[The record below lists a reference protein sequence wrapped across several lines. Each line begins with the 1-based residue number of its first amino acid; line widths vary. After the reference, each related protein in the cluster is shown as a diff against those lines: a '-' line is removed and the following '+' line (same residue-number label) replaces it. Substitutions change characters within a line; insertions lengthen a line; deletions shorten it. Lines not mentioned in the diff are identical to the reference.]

1 MDTALPPF
9 DDWATISISDSESED
24 EQNQALKTLEE
35 EVRDREVAALSAELE
50 RTADRLVPSVE
61 GVPVPVVE
69 AKGEH
74 KDLIEALRRFAPAME
89 EEVELYQEYATMKH
103 IGERLRN

>member
-1 MDTALPPF
+1 MDTSLPPF

-24 EQNQALKTLEE
+24 DQTEALKTLEE
-35 EVRDREVAALSAELE
+35 EVREREVTALSAELE
-50 RTADRLVPSVE
+50 RTADSLLHTVE
-61 GVPVPVVE
+61 TPIIPLGE

-74 KDLIEALRRFAPAME
+74 KDLIEALRKFAPVLE
-89 EEVELYQEYATMKH
+89 EEVELYQEYAIMKH

>member
-1 MDTALPPF
+1 MDPGLPPF

-24 EQNQALKTLEE
+24 DQSQALKTLEE
-35 EVRDREVAALSAELE
+35 EVREREVAALSVELE
-50 RTADRLVPSVE
+50 QTADLLIHCVKSAPE
-61 GVPVPVVE
+61 PLAE

-74 KDLIEALRRFAPAME
+74 KDLIEALRKFAPALE
-89 EEVELYQEYATMKH
+89 EEVELYQEYAIMKH